1 MRKATLIPCLIAA
14 LVASACG
21 DKRPKTG
28 DANAA
33 EVTTSTPTSPVN
45 PGPVSFE
52 SANTAFTEKR
62 YAEAVR
68 LFTTYT
74 TDKPRDVWGQY
85 MLGLAAWRTGDRD
98 GAVDAFKRALAIDS
112 NHVKS
117 HLNLSRVL
125 VEQGKAQEALPH
137 VEATLAID
145 STSGEGY
152 RILGR
157 VKDELGDT
165 TGAVDAFKRA
175 IVLDERDV
183 WSMNNLASA
192 SITQHKYA
200 DALGPLARAIE
211 IDSTVATFHNN
222 LGFALEKGGWRSTRP
237 IRRRRATWPASKVC
251 RRTLRRRRRSWASCR
266 GASWNK
272 CRAGIDRPVK
282 TGTHVGAQHAAP
294 LHHIPP

>member
-74 TDKPRDVWGQY
+74 TDKPGDVWGQY
-85 MLGLAAWRTGDRD
+85 MLGLSAWRTGDRD

-211 IDSTVATFHNN
+211 IDSTVTAFQHN
-222 LGFALEKGGWRSTRP
+222 LGIALKGLKQDS
-237 IRRRRATWPASKVC
+237 ATADLSGLARGFVEQTK
-251 RRTLRRRRRSWASCR
+251 SW
-266 GASWNK
+266 
-272 CRAGIDRPVK
+272 
-282 TGTHVGAQHAAP
+282 H
-294 LHHIPP
+294 

>member
-74 TDKPRDVWGQY
+74 TDKPGDVWGQY
-85 MLGLAAWRTGDRD
+85 MLGLSAWRTGDRD
-98 GAVDAFKRALAIDS
+98 GAVAAFKRALAIDS

-222 LGFALEKGGWRSTRP
+222 LGFALEKGGYITQAVDEYRAALAIDPTYQKASRNLARVEGVPKDST
-237 IRRRRATWPASKVC
+237 
-251 RRTLRRRRRSWASCR
+251 
-266 GASWNK
+266 
-272 CRAGIDRPVK
+272 
-282 TGTHVGAQHAAP
+282 AAP
-294 LHHIPP
+294 AELGKLSRSFLEQVQSWH

>member
-125 VEQGKAQEALPH
+125 IEQGQAQEALPY
-137 VEATLAID
+137 VEAALKID
-145 STSGEGY
+145 STSNEIY
-152 RILGR
+152 RVLGR
-157 VKDELGDT
+157 VKSELGDS
-165 TGAVDAFKRA
+165 TGAIEALKRA
-175 IVLDERDV
+175 IVLDGRDA
-183 WSMNNLASA
+183 WSMNTLAKVY
-192 SITQHKYA
+192 IGQGRFE

-211 IDSTVATFHNN
+211 IDSTVTAFHTN
-222 LGFALEKGGWRSTRP
+222 LGRALE
-237 IRRRRATWPASKVC
+237 
-251 RRTLRRRRRSWASCR
+251 RTADR
-266 GASWNK
+266 GSLA
-272 CRAGIDRPVK
+272 
-282 TGTHVGAQHAAP
+282 
-294 LHHIPP
+294 

>member
-33 EVTTSTPTSPVN
+33 EVTTSTPTSPSN

-52 SANTAFTEKR
+52 SANTAFTDKR

-74 TDKPRDVWGQY
+74 TDKPGDVWGQY
-85 MLGLAAWRTGDRD
+85 MLGLSAWRTGDRD

-112 NHVKS
+112 
-117 HLNLSRVL
+117 
-125 VEQGKAQEALPH
+125 A
-137 VEATLAID
+137 
-145 STSGEGY
+145 SGEGY

-157 VKDELGDT
+157 TKDELGDT
-165 TGAVDAFKRA
+165 TGAVEAFKRA

-183 WSMNNLASA
+183 WSMNNLASV
-192 SITQHKYA
+192 SISQHNYA

-222 LGFALEKGGWRSTRP
+222 LGFALEKTGYITQALDEYRAALVIDPTYQKASRNLARVEGVPKDSTVAPAELGKLSRSFLEQ
-237 IRRRRATWPASKVC
+237 VQ
-251 RRTLRRRRRSWASCR
+251 SW
-266 GASWNK
+266 
-272 CRAGIDRPVK
+272 
-282 TGTHVGAQHAAP
+282 H
-294 LHHIPP
+294 